1 MLYDW
6 LERFFNKSRSKDV
19 AKRRL
24 QFALIYDK
32 LDVSEEILSDLQR
45 DIVDVI
51 SRYFVIDTKAL
62 KIDIRR
68 EADISALMVNTPLLK
83 AVRRIP

>member
-68 EADISALMVNTPLLK
+68 EADICPLWSTRLF
-83 AVRRIP
+83 